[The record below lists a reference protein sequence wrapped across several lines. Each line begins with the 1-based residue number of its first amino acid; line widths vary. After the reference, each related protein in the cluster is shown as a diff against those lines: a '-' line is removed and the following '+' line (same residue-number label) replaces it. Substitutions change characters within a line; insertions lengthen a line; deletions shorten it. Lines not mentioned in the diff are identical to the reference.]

1 MSQGKVSKPCGPRW
15 EHFILS
21 SPFPFVSFLSLQL
34 ELLQM
39 T

>member
-1 MSQGKVSKPCGPRW
+1 MSQGKVSKPCGPHW
-15 EHFILS
+15 EHFIP
-21 SPFPFVSFLSLQL
+21 SPFLSVSFLSLQL